1 MSDSNGKG
9 RAGTGRGGSFK
20 SLVDRRESGPRLNS
34 ILDNSQQLLGDA
46 IHAAIMGGLGVLVAP
61 TSDGGAV
68 SVTVYDGDE
77 RLRSY
82 ASSADEWKAV
92 LGALTDA
99 GDAAATVHLQK
110 YSSSRT
116 GR

>member
-1 MSDSNGKG
+1 MGNSNGNG
-9 RAGTGRGGSFK
+9 RANSGRGGTFK

-34 ILDNSQQLLGDA
+34 ILENSQQLLGDA

-82 ASSADEWKAV
+82 ASSADEWTAV

-99 GDAAATVHLQK
+99 GDAAATQHLQK
-110 YSSSRT
+110 YEPRRI